1 MNNAMPYQYEGIN
14 HAMPYLGIN
23 YAMPYL
29 GIKHAMPYLGMNQAM
44 SDSHWAMSQNAP
56 SMLQYSSP

>member
-1 MNNAMPYQYEGIN
+1 MPYQGIN

-23 YAMPYL
+23 
-29 GIKHAMPYLGMNQAM
+29 HAMPYLGMNQAM